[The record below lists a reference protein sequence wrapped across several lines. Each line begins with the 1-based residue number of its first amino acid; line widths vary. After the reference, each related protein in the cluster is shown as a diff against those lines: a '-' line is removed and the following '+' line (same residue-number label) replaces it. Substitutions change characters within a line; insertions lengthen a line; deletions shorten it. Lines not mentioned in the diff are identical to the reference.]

1 MHTGGT
7 GRHYKPSGPG
17 LDRDEEDDYSLSPA
31 AQHWAAKNKAAT
43 AARATRYK
51 SAYHAGHKA
60 LSSSNYEVM
69 RYREQHEST
78 VARTSASE
86 ELRRKRELRR
96 VRFAEG
102 SYEERDSSE
111 HPTHDQHRSTSAP
124 TPKQQREL
132 SSKNLREPNSSSNHH
147 KQSGDKLDELADPRE
162 WDIVEIMPRSTPADP
177 INRVQ
182 KPKKESKDPLR
193 YMKEYVLKKIYAP
206 KYRLYVCTS
215 VHPNGRPLY
224 KWSLVCG
231 HRNMQFDRAV
241 QYGEPRVLR
250 KVSKRE
256 VEPIDLGNNG
266 TDLDTLAFVEI
277 AQIKEDDRK
286 RLEECLKSVPLPP
299 LAILELNPSIWVEEA
314 WKSLQFYNLIRAE
327 DIRGN
332 KELGSYCAHCGMVYS
347 RKRIYSW
354 EISLNLAG

>member
-1 MHTGGT
+1 
-7 GRHYKPSGPG
+7 
-17 LDRDEEDDYSLSPA
+17 
-31 AQHWAAKNKAAT
+31 
-43 AARATRYK
+43 
-51 SAYHAGHKA
+51 
-60 LSSSNYEVM
+60 
-69 RYREQHEST
+69 
-78 VARTSASE
+78 
-86 ELRRKRELRR
+86 
-96 VRFAEG
+96 
-102 SYEERDSSE
+102 
-111 HPTHDQHRSTSAP
+111 
-124 TPKQQREL
+124 
-132 SSKNLREPNSSSNHH
+132 
-147 KQSGDKLDELADPRE
+147 
-162 WDIVEIMPRSTPADP
+162 
-177 INRVQ
+177 
-182 KPKKESKDPLR
+182 
-193 YMKEYVLKKIYAP
+193 
-206 KYRLYVCTS
+206 
-215 VHPNGRPLY
+215 
-224 KWSLVCG
+224 
-231 HRNMQFDRAV
+231 MQFDRAV